1 MYVYVYN
8 GLHIFDVKCLSKL
21 VMDWLDISQLVT
33 DWSDIT
39 QLGTDWSD
47 ITQLDTDWS
56 DFTLCFCVFS
66 PICSSRL
73 WLAMPAVSRVK
84 VAL

>member
-1 MYVYVYN
+1 MYVYVYI
-8 GLHIFDVKCLSKL
+8 GIHIFDVKCLSKL
-21 VMDWLDISQLVT
+21 ITDWSDISQLVNDWLDITLLVT

-39 QLGTDWSD
+39 QLVTDWSD
-47 ITQLDTDWS
+47 I
-56 DFTLCFCVFS
+56 TLCFCVFS
-66 PICSSRL
+66 PICSSQL